1 MKKLTPQDMPQSV
14 KSAVNA
20 YLMARTYAECE
31 KEKVDSIALELLT
44 TAKYYTDPKFITRA
58 RMKSKHITKPK
69 DAWMMTDSEHIDY
82 LIDLKH
88 ALRKAGY
95 EIEDIKDEP
104 DHCYKCPALSAEYL
118 QTQAQWLIIDTA
130 GEMLGETGDFQHKL
144 LCAGLDKYHE
154 FIDLVVK
161 MVVNMPDFKNPLTG
175 RKVA

>member
-1 MKKLTPQDMPQSV
+1 MEKLTPQDIPQGV

-20 YLMARTYAECE
+20 YLMARTYAECMR
-31 KEKVDSIALELLT
+31 EKVNEVYKESLGIFPL
-44 TAKYYTDPKFITRA
+44 YTDRNKR
-58 RMKSKHITKPK
+58 RGGKSERIYDPEKMYLSK
-69 DAWMMTDSEHIDY
+69 DDETCKDVYADVDFH
-82 LIDLKH
+82 
-88 ALRKAGY
+88 LRKRN
-95 EIEDIKDEP
+95 IKPESMP
-104 DHCYKCPALSAEYL
+104 DGHCPALTAEHL

-161 MVVNMPDFKNPLTG
+161 MVVNMPDFANPLTG